1 MGNSLLR
8 CSGVGL
14 FATKILI
21 KMKAKNGGKEYVI
34 RGAFNQ
40 KEADSNGFV
49 AFKTPALAEGLYSLC
64 LSLDDG

>member
-1 MGNSLLR
+1 
-8 CSGVGL
+8 
-14 FATKILI
+14 
-21 KMKAKNGGKEYVI
+21 MKAKNGGKEYVI

-40 KEADSNGFV
+40 KETNSNGFV